1 MIVAETSRSQ
11 IEDVMS
17 EVGCQKDFGCYRSGF
32 ETVCRVRNHG
42 PGEFLEC
49 LDEDAR
55 NCQFSLFFGDAV
67 SCLCPVRIFVTTEL
81 NK

>member
-11 IEDVMS
+11 IEDIMS

-55 NCQFSLFFGDAV
+55 NCVSSRCFLEMLFLA
-67 SCLCPVRIFVTTEL
+67 CVR
-81 NK
+81 